1 VIERNS
7 RWQRMDEGETL
18 LRNGIN
24 DGMWKYG
31 EEKRVIQ
38 NVTHSGEIAHDL
50 TK

>member
-1 VIERNS
+1 
-7 RWQRMDEGETL
+7 MDEGETL

-24 DGMWKYG
+24 DGMRKYG
-31 EEKRVIQ
+31 EEEKRVIQ